1 MWQSP
6 VSSRVGRVRDV
17 VLSSDDDEVPLFAD
31 VPLCFAHISSLIHR
45 SSLFFFLRD
54 DVAFFVSLVR
64 GDVKLFDFG
73 LAAIMPPNGDP
84 YEDHF
89 VMSGAGEK
97 GGGMT
102 TLEKTGPAEC

>member
-1 MWQSP
+1 
-6 VSSRVGRVRDV
+6 
-17 VLSSDDDEVPLFAD
+17 
-31 VPLCFAHISSLIHR
+31 
-45 SSLFFFLRD
+45 
-54 DVAFFVSLVR
+54 
-64 GDVKLFDFG
+64 VKLFDFG

-102 TLEKTGPAEC
+102 TLEKTGPAECR